1 MFEILLENLE
11 MKQLKKLIIH
21 PKINLKSI
29 HSDDKMKKFLLN
41 VDNIVFDEEEVVAAT
56 KSNWQKMH

>member
-1 MFEILLENLE
+1 